1 MGMAADAAGM
11 DAMMLFMGSQFE
23 RCRFPRSSSNFDC
36 APTVELI
43 CKSGERKL
51 RVGMPVLAARY
62 SVKGGV
68 VRRSKYCSGDLFGAE
83 IEGGR

>member
-1 MGMAADAAGM
+1 
-11 DAMMLFMGSQFE
+11 
-23 RCRFPRSSSNFDC
+23 
-36 APTVELI
+36 VELI